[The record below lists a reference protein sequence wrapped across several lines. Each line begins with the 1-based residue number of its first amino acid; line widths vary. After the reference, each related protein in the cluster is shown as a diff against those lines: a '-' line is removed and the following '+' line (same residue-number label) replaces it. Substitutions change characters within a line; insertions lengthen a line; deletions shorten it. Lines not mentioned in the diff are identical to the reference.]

1 MAGRKR
7 TSVLELVIRILI
19 VVLAC
24 TSIVMTIGVLMENKN
39 YRREIDELKQQIE
52 QIEQGN

>member
-24 TSIVMTIGVLMENKN
+24 TSIVMTVGLLMELKN
-39 YRREIDELKQQIE
+39 TKREIAELEQQIE
-52 QIEQGN
+52 QLEQGN

>member
-7 TSVLELVIRILI
+7 ISVLELVIRILI